1 MTLYF
6 KGRLPPP
13 VTAVTELLLLAAPAQ
28 SIPTVVPSPRQEAS
42 FGRGGGMR
50 PQNTSKEEAAILCLA
65 SEQDGEIHQV
75 QLGEQLLPV
84 LFS

>member
-1 MTLYF
+1 M
-6 KGRLPPP
+6 
-13 VTAVTELLLLAAPAQ
+13 TELLLLAAPAQ
-28 SIPTVVPSPRQEAS
+28 GIPAVVPAPQQEAS
-42 FGRGGGMR
+42 FRRGGGMR
-50 PQNTSKEEAAILCLA
+50 PQSTSKEEAAILCLA